1 MIHIL
6 ARRLRNVPAEK
17 VLVAL
22 EKRWPN
28 RKFNL
33 EQYDGLDSWYIT
45 LEIPDDNYDPELMR
59 AFAAGAVAV
68 LEL

>member
-28 RKFNL
+28 RKFELN
-33 EQYDGLDSWYIT
+33 EHDGLGSWYIT
-45 LEIPDDNYDPELMR
+45 VETPDVDYDPEPMR